1 LTFYSIISII
11 VLEVAFVKNPY
22 KVLGIILSV
31 AGAVMA
37 PVFYYFFMS
46 VPLTA
51 VALSSIILGLA
62 SFFLASARPYI
73 SPEASQILLKAGMEN
88 TAALLEEIG
97 IRNKAIYL
105 PAKMRDGY
113 PQAIIPIRED
123 CNLQSIRDKLPGRLI
138 VRYGPRA
145 DDMAIAVT
153 TPGSINLEMLENA
166 PGPSAYEIEAAI
178 GYILTGVL
186 DIANGV
192 KVDMTDSRVN
202 IEVRN
207 AKMGYEEI
215 WYYYCL
221 GSPIASITAAIS
233 SEALQKPIRIFE
245 EKYHKGKYQ
254 IVLEVL
260 S

>member
-1 LTFYSIISII
+1 M
-11 VLEVAFVKNPY
+11 KNPY
-22 KVLGIILSV
+22 KALGIILSV

-46 VPLTA
+46 APLTA
-51 VALSSIILGLA
+51 VALSAIILGLA

-73 SPEASQILLKAGMEN
+73 SPEASQILLKVGMEN

-105 PAKMRDGY
+105 PAKMRNGY
-113 PQAIIPIRED
+113 PQAIIPLRED
-123 CNLQSIRDKLPGRLI
+123 CDLQSIRNKLPGRLI

-192 KVDMTDSRVN
+192 KVDMNDSRVN
-202 IEVRN
+202 IEVKN
-207 AKMGYEEI
+207 AKMAYEEI
-215 WYYYCL
+215 WYYHCL

-233 SEALQKPIRIFE
+233 SEALQKPVRIFE

>member
-1 LTFYSIISII
+1 M
-11 VLEVAFVKNPY
+11 KNPY
-22 KVLGIILSV
+22 KILGIILSV
-31 AGAVMA
+31 AGAIMA
-37 PVFYYFFMS
+37 PLFYFFFAS

-105 PAKMRDGY
+105 PAKMRNGY
-113 PQAIIPIRED
+113 PQAIIPVKED
-123 CNLQSIRDKLPGRLI
+123 CNIKKIRDKLPGRLI
-138 VRYGPRA
+138 VRYGPDA

-153 TPGSINLEMLENA
+153 TPGSINLEMLESP
-166 PGPSAYEIEAAI
+166 PGPNAYEIEAAI
-178 GYILTGVL
+178 GYILTGLL

-192 KVDMTDSRVN
+192 KVDMTEARVN
-202 IEVRN
+202 IDVRN
-207 AKMGYEEI
+207 AKMAYEEI

-221 GSPIASITAAIS
+221 GSPIASITAAVS
-233 SEALQKPIRIFE
+233 SEALQKPVRILE
-245 EKYHKGKYQ
+245 EKYHKGKYH
-254 IVLEVL
+254 ITLEVL
-260 S
+260 T